1 MKPHMICHMI
11 CSLDGRI
18 LQSRWRPDSYKPGDL
33 FEDLHDRLSGDA
45 WIVGRVTGQ
54 EFAKG
59 EHYPDSDQVFPR
71 EHWFARRE
79 ADAFGVV
86 LDEQAKIV
94 WGRGDI
100 GGDPIVVVLT
110 RAVSDSHLAGLRSD
124 GVSYIFAGQ
133 DRIDLRAVP
142 EILAEE
148 LGVKTL
154 LVEGGGTANGEFL
167 RAGLIDE
174 ISMAFC
180 PAIDGAAG
188 APSLFHSGEEDAE
201 ASAPLAGLAL
211 THHEV
216 LPGGE
221 VWLRYKVENVG
232 GA

>member
-1 MKPHMICHMI
+1 MI

-18 LQSRWRPDSYKPGDL
+18 LQSRWRPDNYKPGDL
-33 FEDLHDRLSGDA
+33 FEDLHDRIGGDA

-59 EHYPDSDQVFPR
+59 DRYLDTDETFPR
-71 EHWFARRE
+71 ENWFASRE
-79 ADAFGVV
+79 GNIFGVV
-86 LDEQAKIV
+86 LDEQGKIV

-110 RAVSDSHLAGLRSD
+110 EAVSDAHLAGLRAD
-124 GVSYIFAGQ
+124 GVSYVFAGSET
-133 DRIDLRAVP
+133 IDLHAVP
-142 EILAEE
+142 EILHRE
-148 LGVKTL
+148 LGVNTL

-174 ISMAFC
+174 ISMALC

-188 APSLFHSGEEDAE
+188 APSLFHSGEGDADVR
-201 ASAPLAGLAL
+201 APLTGLTL

-221 VWLRYKVENVG
+221 IWLRYRVENAVG
-232 GA
+232 

>member
-18 LQSRWRPDSYKPGDL
+18 LQSRWRPESYKPGEL
-33 FEDLHDRLSGDA
+33 FEDLHDRIGGDA

-59 EHYPDSDQVFPR
+59 DRYPDTDETLPR
-71 EHWFARRE
+71 ENWFATRE

-86 LDEQAKIV
+86 LDEQGKIV

-110 RAVSDSHLAGLRSD
+110 EAVPDSHLAGLRSD
-124 GVSYIFAGQ
+124 GVSYVFAGT
-133 DRIDLRAVP
+133 DMIDLRAVP
-142 EILAEE
+142 DILNQE
-148 LGVKTL
+148 LGVETL

-174 ISMAFC
+174 ISMALC

-188 APSLFHSGEEDAE
+188 APSLFHFCGGGCGTACH
-201 ASAPLAGLAL
+201 PAGA
-211 THHEV
+211 TAMSSV
-216 LPGGE
+216 LR
-221 VWLRYKVENVG
+221 V
-232 GA
+232 

>member
-18 LQSRWRPDSYKPGDL
+18 LQSRWRPDNYKPGDL
-33 FEDLHDRLSGDA
+33 FEDLHDRIGGDA

-59 EHYPDSDQVFPR
+59 DRYLDTDETFPR
-71 EHWFARRE
+71 ENWFASRE
-79 ADAFGVV
+79 GNIFGVV
-86 LDEQAKIV
+86 LDEQGKIV

-110 RAVSDSHLAGLRSD
+110 EAVSDAHLAGLRAD
-124 GVSYIFAGQ
+124 GVSYIFAGSET
-133 DRIDLRAVP
+133 IDLHVVP
-142 EILAEE
+142 EILQRE
-148 LGVKTL
+148 LGVNTL

-174 ISMAFC
+174 ISMALC

-188 APSLFHSGEEDAE
+188 APSLFHSGEGDADVR
-201 ASAPLAGLAL
+201 APLTGLTL

-221 VWLRYKVENVG
+221 IWLRYRVANAVG
-232 GA
+232 

>member
-1 MKPHMICHMI
+1 MI

-18 LQSRWRPDSYKPGDL
+18 LQSRWRPESYKPGEL
-33 FEDLHDRLSGDA
+33 FEDLHDRIGGDA

-59 EHYPDSDQVFPR
+59 DRYPDTNETLPR
-71 EHWFARRE
+71 ENWFATRE

-86 LDEQAKIV
+86 LDEQGKIV
-94 WGRGDI
+94 WGRSDI

-110 RAVSDSHLAGLRSD
+110 EAVPNSHLAGLRSD
-124 GVSYIFAGQ
+124 GVSYIFAGT
-133 DRIDLRAVP
+133 DMIDLCAVP
-142 EILAEE
+142 DILNRE
-148 LGVKTL
+148 LGVETL

-174 ISMAFC
+174 ISMALC

-188 APSLFHSGEEDAE
+188 APSLFHSGKEDADTP
-201 ASAPLAGLAL
+201 APLTGLTL

-216 LPGGE
+216 LPDGE
-221 VWLRYKVENVG
+221 IWLRYRVENDAG
-232 GA
+232 

>member
-18 LQSRWRPDSYKPGDL
+18 LQSRWRPDNYKPGDL
-33 FEDLHDRLSGDA
+33 FEDLHDRMGGDA

-59 EHYPDSDQVFPR
+59 DRYLDTDETFPR
-71 EHWFARRE
+71 ENWFASRE
-79 ADAFGVV
+79 GNIFGVV
-86 LDEQAKIV
+86 LDEQGKIV

-110 RAVSDSHLAGLRSD
+110 EAVSDAHLAGLRAD
-124 GVSYIFAGQ
+124 GVSYIFAGSET
-133 DRIDLRAVP
+133 IDLHVVP
-142 EILAEE
+142 EILQRE
-148 LGVKTL
+148 LGVNTL

-174 ISMAFC
+174 ISMALC

-188 APSLFHSGEEDAE
+188 APSLFHSGEGDADVR
-201 ASAPLAGLAL
+201 APLTGLTL

-221 VWLRYKVENVG
+221 IWLRYRVENAVG
-232 GA
+232 

>member
-1 MKPHMICHMI
+1 MICHMI

-18 LQSRWRPDSYKPGDL
+18 LQSRWRPDNYKPGDL
-33 FEDLHDRLSGDA
+33 FEDLHDRIGGDA

-59 EHYPDSDQVFPR
+59 DRYLDTDETFPR
-71 EHWFARRE
+71 ENWFASRE
-79 ADAFGVV
+79 GNIFGVV
-86 LDEQAKIV
+86 LDEQGKIV

-110 RAVSDSHLAGLRSD
+110 EAVSDAHLAGLRAD
-124 GVSYIFAGQ
+124 GVSYIFAGSET
-133 DRIDLRAVP
+133 IDLHVVP
-142 EILAEE
+142 EILQRE
-148 LGVKTL
+148 LGVNTL

-174 ISMAFC
+174 ISMALC

-188 APSLFHSGEEDAE
+188 APSLFHSGEGDADVR
-201 ASAPLAGLAL
+201 APLTGLTL

-221 VWLRYKVENVG
+221 IWLRYRVENAVG
-232 GA
+232 

>member
-33 FEDLHDRLSGDA
+33 FEDLHDRIGGDA

-59 EHYPDSDQVFPR
+59 DIYPETTDTFPR
-71 EHWFARRE
+71 ENWFAARE
-79 ADAFGVV
+79 AEAFGVV
-86 LDEQAKIV
+86 LDEQGKIV
-94 WGRGDI
+94 WGRSDI

-110 RAVSDSHLAGLRSD
+110 EAVSDAHLAGLRAD
-124 GVSYIFAGQ
+124 GVSYIFAGR
-133 DRIDLRAVP
+133 DEIDLRAVP
-142 EILAEE
+142 DILADE
-148 LGVKTL
+148 LGAKTL

-174 ISMAFC
+174 ISMALC

-188 APSLFHSGEEDAE
+188 APSLFHSGEDE
-201 ASAPLAGLAL
+201 ADTLAPLTGLTL
-211 THHEV
+211 IHHEV

-221 VWLRYKVENVG
+221 VWLRYRVANETT
-232 GA
+232 

>member
-18 LQSRWRPDSYKPGDL
+18 LQSRWRPKSYKPGDL
-33 FEDLHDRLSGDA
+33 FEDLHDRIGGDA

-59 EHYPDSDQVFPR
+59 DRYPETSETFPR
-71 EHWFARRE
+71 EPWFATRK

-86 LDEQAKIV
+86 LDEQGKIV

-110 RAVSDSHLAGLRSD
+110 EAVSDAHLAGLRAD
-124 GVSYIFAGQ
+124 GVSYIFAGK
-133 DRIDLRAVP
+133 DAIDLRAVP
-142 EILAEE
+142 DILNRE
-148 LGVKTL
+148 LGVETL

-174 ISMAFC
+174 ISMALC
-180 PAIDGAAG
+180 PAIDGASG
-188 APSLFHSGEEDAE
+188 APSLFHSGEEDADTR
-201 ASAPLAGLAL
+201 APLTGLTL

-221 VWLRYKVENVG
+221 LWLRYRVENAAG
-232 GA
+232 

>member
-1 MKPHMICHMI
+1 MICHMI

-18 LQSRWRPDSYKPGDL
+18 LQSRWRPDNYKPGDL
-33 FEDLHDRLSGDA
+33 FEDLHDRIGGDA

-54 EFAKG
+54 EFANG
-59 EHYPDSDQVFPR
+59 DRYLDTDETFPR
-71 EHWFARRE
+71 ENWFASRE
-79 ADAFGVV
+79 GNIFGVV
-86 LDEQAKIV
+86 LDEQGKIV

-110 RAVSDSHLAGLRSD
+110 EAVSDAHLAGLRAD
-124 GVSYIFAGQ
+124 GVSYVFAGSET
-133 DRIDLRAVP
+133 IDLHAVP
-142 EILAEE
+142 EILHRE
-148 LGVKTL
+148 LGVNTL

-174 ISMAFC
+174 ISMALC

-188 APSLFHSGEEDAE
+188 APSLFHSGEGDADVR
-201 ASAPLAGLAL
+201 APLTGLTL

-221 VWLRYKVENVG
+221 IWLRYRVENAVG
-232 GA
+232 